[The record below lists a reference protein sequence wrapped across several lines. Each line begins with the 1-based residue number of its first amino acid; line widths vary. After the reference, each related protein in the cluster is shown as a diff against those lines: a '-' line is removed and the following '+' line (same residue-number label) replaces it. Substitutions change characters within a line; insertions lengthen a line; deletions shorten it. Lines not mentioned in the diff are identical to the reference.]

1 MKQSAIE
8 YLVKQLVLDK
18 KISKADLKVKM
29 AIDLAIALEKEN
41 ILDAHY
47 ETGKSLPKAQSYY
60 IDNYGRNSK

>member
-8 YLVKQLVLDK
+8 YLVKQLVLAK

-29 AIDLAIALEKEN
+29 AIQTAKALEKEN

-47 ETGKSLPKAQSYY
+47 ENGQSLFKAQFYY
-60 IDNYGRNSK
+60 TENYG